1 MRIIFDEIRKE
12 ISNLLKRNAW
22 VKWVCSGVGILV
34 LFLIIKIAFFPSI
47 EKGYIGGNESDKWA
61 QMEKLVE
68 GESGEIDFDLTTL
81 DSVLSMFF
89 MSANRMDV
97 DIMLSVMTIE
107 QSDEDFAGRTNDLEE
122 LFGLYDESMKKLS
135 RNGGIDS
142 IEIVGGNKM
151 IGGNVRVR
159 VNVTYRDLA
168 KPVELVI
175 ILKAEEDTISVGD
188 FTEEVTEEQFE
199 VKQYFVNTSIWEMIK
214 KVESEVD

>member
-47 EKGYIGGNESDKWA
+47 EKGHIGGNESDKWA

-97 DIMLSVMTIE
+97 DMMLSVMTIE
-107 QSDEDFAGRTNDLEE
+107 QSNEDFAGRTNDLEE
-122 LFGLYDESMKKLS
+122 LFGLYNESMKKLT
-135 RNGGIDS
+135 RNGAIDS

-175 ILKAEEDTISVGD
+175 ILKAEEDTLSVGD

-199 VKQYFVNTSIWEMIK
+199 VKQYFVNTSIWEIIK